1 MGVLVGSAS
10 EQGKI
15 WGARA
20 RDWAECNEPAWS
32 SVFGAVLDLT
42 SVHQGTRYLDI
53 GCGAG
58 GALVQARE
66 RGAEP
71 TGIDASEELVA
82 IARSRLPGAEIAI
95 GDMEEL
101 PFSTGRFDVV
111 TGINSFQFAADPAR
125 ALGEAARVC
134 CQGGVVAMLTWG
146 PRQACDLINK
156 IMPAVFALLPPPTST
171 AAPAPAFSE
180 PGVIE
185 EMMRRAELDPGSCTE
200 FDAVL
205 AFPDLETGVRACLAA
220 SARAILHAGE
230 EKVRHAIA
238 AAMSP
243 FAEVGGEVRLGNRFR
258 VVVARKA

>member
-1 MGVLVGSAS
+1 MGSAA
-10 EQGKI
+10 EEGRI

-20 RDWAECNEPAWS
+20 QDWAECNEPAWS
-32 SVFGAVLDLT
+32 DVFATVLDIAA
-42 SVHQGTRYLDI
+42 VGKGTRYLDI

-71 TGIDASEELVA
+71 AGIDASEELVA
-82 IARSRLPGAEIAI
+82 IARGRLPGAEIAI

-111 TGINSFQFAADPAR
+111 TGINSFQFAADTTR
-125 ALGEAARVC
+125 ALAEAARVC
-134 CQGGVVAMLTWG
+134 CRGGVVAMLTWG
-146 PRQACDLINK
+146 PRQACDLISK
-156 IMPAVFALLPPPTST
+156 VMPAVFALLPPPAA
-171 AAPAPAFSE
+171 AAPAPVFAE

-185 EMMRRAELDPGSCTE
+185 ALMRRAGLEPGTGSE
-200 FDAVL
+200 FEAVL

-220 SARAILHAGE
+220 SARAIRHAGE
-230 EKVRHAIA
+230 AAVRQAIA
-238 AAMSP
+238 AAMAP
-243 FAEVGGEVRLGNRFR
+243 FAGAHGEVRLVNRFR